1 MKDLPTHSN
10 YKGSKENPAY
20 NPYEIVRKVILPFWP
35 VFLITLV
42 IAYFAG
48 KTYLRFQTPL
58 YEVYAKILLKVDGG
72 IEQSILKELN
82 VFSAQKSV
90 ENEMEIL
97 RSSNITDDI
106 ARRLNTY
113 IQITQM
119 GDISKVVMN
128 YEFPWKLEAINEDS
142 IHSISDL
149 EIIFNPD
156 FESFQINGKKLPLK
170 NQIIRINKT
179 QYRLTIDIESM
190 LKINV
195 NTPYRLS
202 IWDIKSAAAQ
212 LSTKLRTTQ
221 IGENTTIIGIKYQ
234 DPNVI
239 NAQRIVNEVLQ
250 SYMSSSVADK
260 RKSAQFSLDFIDS
273 RLRLINGE
281 LDSVERKIERFK
293 LKNGIID
300 LSAQANLYLNTVKET
315 DQRMANIDLQL
326 SVLQDIEQYI
336 NGKIGNSGIV
346 PSTMGID
353 EPLLNNLLKRLF
365 DLESEKSKRQKI
377 SGVNDEVYL
386 GFEDEID
393 KVKRAIS
400 DNIQSIRSNLKIS
413 KSQINAELISKNSL
427 LNQIPEQ
434 ERRLIDISRQQTI
447 KNEIYTFLLQKR
459 EESAISYAATVSD
472 VRIIEKAFG
481 GTKISPKPNLVYVTA
496 FSLGIF
502 IPLILL
508 FILIMLNPKIQFRN
522 ELEYLTEIPIV
533 GEIMFDKQKR
543 NIVVGLKDRSLIS
556 ESLRTIRTKL
566 SHIKGVSNSSC
577 KTILVSSSIPGE
589 GKTFLSVNLGISY
602 SLTGKKVLLVGGD
615 MRKPTLHRPF
625 KLQSRKGLSSFLSGA
640 SDIETVI
647 FPTEFDNLFI
657 IPSGVIPPNP
667 TELFESETMSN
678 LMAELKSRF
687 DVVIVDSPPLG
698 LVSDAEL
705 LAKYCDISLFVVRQ
719 NRTFKDA
726 VVEVLEKANTNGVF
740 NNIMMV
746 FNGVKPTGIGK
757 YAYYGYGYGGYGYG
771 GYGYGG
777 YGYYGGGVKKTG
789 YGYYMK
795 RLFKLNS

>member
-1 MKDLPTHSN
+1 MKEFSTHTPN
-10 YKGSKENPAY
+10 HIRKENPAY

-35 VFLITLV
+35 LFILGLI
-42 IAYFAG
+42 IGYFSG
-48 KTYLRFQTPL
+48 KTYLRFQTPV

-72 IEQSILKELN
+72 LEQSILKELN

-119 GDISKVVMN
+119 GDISKVVMT
-128 YEFPWKLEAINEDS
+128 YSFPWRLEAINEDS
-142 IHSISDL
+142 IKGISNV
-149 EIIFNPD
+149 EVK
-156 FESFQINGKKLPLK
+156 FEPNLKFFTINGKRLPLRDQNIVI
-170 NQIIRINKT
+170 NQT
-179 QYRLTIDIESM
+179 PYRLTTNVAG
-190 LKINV
+190 LQNINT
-195 NTPYRLS
+195 NTPYLLS
-202 IWDIKSAAAQ
+202 IWDIKTAAAQ
-212 LSTKLRTTQ
+212 LSNKLKTSQ
-221 IGENTTIIGIKYQ
+221 VGEKTTIIGIKYQ
-234 DPNVI
+234 DPNVG
-239 NAQRIVNEVLQ
+239 NAQQIVNEVLQ
-250 SYMSSSVADK
+250 SYMSASVADK
-260 RKSAQFSLDFIDS
+260 RKSAQFSLDFIDG

-281 LDSVERKIERFK
+281 LDSVERRIERFK
-293 LKNGIID
+293 LQNGIVD
-300 LSAQANLYLNTVKET
+300 LSTQANLYLNTVKET
-315 DQRMANIDLQL
+315 DQRLASIDLQL
-326 SVLQDIEQYI
+326 SVLTDIELYI
-336 NGKIGNSGIV
+336 NRKIDNTGLV

-353 EPLLNNLLKRLF
+353 EPLLNSLLKRLF
-365 DLESEKSKRQKI
+365 DLETEKSKRQKI
-377 SGVNDEVYL
+377 SGINDEVFIGL
-386 GFEDEID
+386 EDEIA
-393 KVKRAIS
+393 KIKSGIS
-400 DNIQSIRSNLKIS
+400 ENITSIRSNLRVA

-427 LNQIPEQ
+427 LNQIPEK
-434 ERRLIDISRQQTI
+434 ERKLIDISRQQTI

-481 GTKISPKPNLVYVTA
+481 GTKISPKPNLVYVISL
-496 FSLGIF
+496 SLGIF
-502 IPLILL
+502 IPLVLL
-508 FILIMLNPKIQFRN
+508 FIIIMLNPKVGFRN
-522 ELEYLTEIPIV
+522 ELDYLTEVPVI
-533 GEIMFDKQKR
+533 GEILWDKQKR

-566 SHIKGVSNSSC
+566 SHVKNASGDLC
-577 KTILVSSSIPGE
+577 KTILVSSSVPGE

-602 SLTGKKVLLVGGD
+602 SLTGKRVLLVGGD

-625 KLQSRKGLSSFLSGA
+625 KLQSRKGLSSYLSGV
-640 SDIETVI
+640 SDLEALI
-647 FPTEFDNLFI
+647 FPTEYDHLYI

-667 TELFESETMSN
+667 TELFDGEMMTH
-678 LMAELKSRF
+678 LMEKLKEQY
-687 DVVIVDSPPLG
+687 DIIIIDTPPLG

-705 LAKYCDISLFVVRQ
+705 IAKYCDISLFLVRQ

-726 VVEVLEKANTNGVF
+726 VVEVIDKASTNGVF
-740 NNIMMV
+740 NNIMIV

-789 YGYYMK
+789 YGYFLKQMLSIK
-795 RLFKLNS
+795 K